1 MKKILTFAAASLL
14 ALSVSATNPI
24 LTAMPSMSIT
34 PDARGGGMG
43 DLGTATTPDVNNNY
57 WNVAKWAYMEQ
68 KGGIS
73 ANYTPWLRKIVSDIN
88 LAHLEGWYN
97 ISDKAGAVSASFT
110 YFKMGEVAIYN
121 GTVDMSGDEIAA
133 GNAYPNEWAIDLGY
147 SRKLHDYVSMGV
159 ALRFLYSDLNNGFN
173 SSTGGSSTDFKA
185 SWTMAADLGLYYS
198 QPIDINV
205 LHSTQTSYFRLG
217 FTLKNMGGKMTY
229 DGVHSNFI
237 PTSMNLGLSYEL
249 PFDKYNKLTFN
260 FEAHKYLVPTK
271 KSKYVTYE
279 TASTGALQYWDPDT
293 KEILP
298 QYKDN
303 EDAYELSEDA
313 FSDISAV
320 KGIFQSF
327 NDAPGGALEEL
338 KEINFG
344 VGLEYTYN
352 RQFFGRLG
360 YAHEDRMKGNRRLF
374 EIGAGFH
381 LSIVNFDVAYT
392 VAAASNPLD
401 QTMRFTLGFD
411 IAGIKDLV
419 DNRRR

>member
-1 MKKILTFAAASLL
+1 MKKILMVAAAALL
-14 ALSVSATNPI
+14 TLGAWATNPI

-43 DLGTATTPDVNNNY
+43 DLGTCTTPDMNNNY
-57 WNVAKWAYMEQ
+57 WNVAKWAFMDQ
-68 KGGIS
+68 KGGVS

-110 YFKMGEVAIYN
+110 YFKMGEVAIYD
-121 GTVDMSGDEIAA
+121 GTWDPSGTE
-133 GNAYPNEWAIDLGY
+133 GMTSSGTAYPNEWAIDLGY

-159 ALRFLYSDLNNGFN
+159 ALRFLYSDLNNGYS
-173 SSTGGSSTDFKA
+173 SSTSGTSEVYKA
-185 SWTMAADLGLYYS
+185 AWTMAADLGLYYS
-198 QPIDINV
+198 QPIDVNV

-217 FTLKNMGGKMTY
+217 FTLKNLGGKMAYT
-229 DGVHSNFI
+229 DRNSNFI

-260 FEAHKYLVPTK
+260 IEAHKYLVPTK
-271 KSKYVTYE
+271 KSKSVTYE
-279 TASTGALQYWDPDT
+279 TAANPNLWDENTHQIKP
-293 KEILP
+293 ENI
-298 QYKDN
+298 DN
-303 EDAYELSEDA
+303 EDAYTLTEEA

-320 KGIFQSF
+320 KGIFLSF
-327 NDAPGGALEEL
+327 HDAPGGAIEEL
-338 KEINFG
+338 KEINVG
-344 VGLEYTYN
+344 CGLEYTYN
-352 RQFFGRLG
+352 RQFFGRVG
-360 YAHEDRMKGNRRLF
+360 YSHEDRTKGNRRLF

-411 IAGIKDLV
+411 IAGIKDIV
-419 DNRRR
+419 NNRRK